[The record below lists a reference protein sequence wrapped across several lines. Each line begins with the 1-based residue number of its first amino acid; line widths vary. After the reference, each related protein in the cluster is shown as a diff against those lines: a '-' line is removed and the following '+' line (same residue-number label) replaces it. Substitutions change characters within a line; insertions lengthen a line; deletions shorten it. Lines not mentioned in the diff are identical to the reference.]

1 MYSTENSH
9 YHFKMV
15 SVCNYMYVLS
25 VYCFFYYS
33 VCRHCVAVSPDS
45 GVGGSFPTGGDIPH
59 VPGPDS
65 GKPPQ
70 GEGCFECD
78 IKNQD
83 IPLSKRA
90 KREVHNQVSFR
101 QNTQTTVYSVTE
113 NWIFHQID
121 LMTAKDVFDFIWK
134 KTYLQ

>member
-1 MYSTENSH
+1 MFECSLSVWLLPVRPLICVWLSSGVSESRSWVMYSTENSH

-101 QNTQTTVYSVTE
+101 QNT
-113 NWIFHQID
+113 
-121 LMTAKDVFDFIWK
+121 
-134 KTYLQ
+134 